1 MSAPL
6 LVELFTEEL
15 PPKALQRL
23 GAAFA
28 NGLRD
33 DLDTSGL
40 LAPDC
45 TVEIFATPRRLAAR
59 LSNVLGKAPDRHIEE
74 RLLPEKV
81 GLDAAGKPTAAL
93 LKKLAALGRDESA
106 VASIR
111 KASDGKLVMLFL
123 PQLATGLSL
132 QTGLMAALEK
142 TIAHLP
148 IPKVMSYQLPNSTE
162 TVKFVRPAHGLVA
175 LHGSEVV
182 NVHALGLTA
191 GRVAHGHRF
200 LGARDIELKN
210 AGEYET
216 RLNSEGKVIASF
228 EARRAE
234 IEAQLKA
241 KAAELGCALGDYQA
255 LLDEVTALVEWP
267 VVYAAGFDA
276 EFLSVPQE
284 CLILTMRTNQKY
296 FPLFDSVG
304 NSVGKAAGKL
314 TEKFLVVSNMEVADP
329 THIIEGNKRVV
340 RPRLADARFFYD
352 QDRKVRLE
360 TRVPGLGRVVYHNK
374 LGTQLERVE
383 RIQLLAGKIA
393 RLIDADALLVE
404 HAQRAAWLA
413 KADLLTGMVGEFPE
427 LQGIMGRYY
436 ARHDGEPDRV
446 ADAIAGHYL
455 PRFAGDRLPEGAVAC
470 CVALADKLDTIIGIF
485 GVGAIPTGDKDPFA
499 LRRHALGVIRIL
511 AERKIPLDSD
521 TLLKIAHET
530 FPLGAL
536 LASHDHKG
544 IAVPNAVEAGIF
556 VAERA
561 KSYLRDLGY
570 AVLEIESVL
579 DLSPRPLEYV
589 SRLVAARKFLALPE
603 SAGLAEADKRIRNIL
618 LKSGGD
624 SVVIKAN
631 ESTLVETEEKQLL
644 RLTRLLREHVDALV
658 TQAKFSEALLLTAQL
673 HQPVAQ
679 FFDKVMVNAE
689 DRALRENRHALLH
702 EVANLTNRV
711 VNISKLAT

>member
-1 MSAPL
+1 MSASL

-23 GAAFA
+23 AAAFA

-33 DLDTSGL
+33 GLETSGL
-40 LAPDC
+40 LTPDC

-59 LSNVLGKAPDRHIEE
+59 LSNVLSKAPDRQIEA

-81 GLDAAGKPTAAL
+81 GLDASGKPTAAL
-93 LKKLAALGRDESA
+93 LKKLAALDRDDSA
-106 VASIR
+106 VASIT
-111 KASDGKLVMLFL
+111 KANDGKLVMLFL
-123 PQLATGLSL
+123 PQLAAGPSL
-132 QTGLMAALEK
+132 QSGLMSALEK
-142 TIAHLP
+142 TIAGLP

-182 NVHALGLTA
+182 NVHALGLAA
-191 GRVAHGHRF
+191 GRITHGHRF
-200 LGARDIELKN
+200 LGERDIVLKD
-210 AGEYET
+210 AGEYDA
-216 RLNSEGKVIASF
+216 RLKTEGQVIASF
-228 EARRAE
+228 DARRAE
-234 IEAQLKA
+234 IDSQLEA
-241 KAAELGCALGDYQA
+241 KAAELGCALGEYET

-267 VVYAAGFDA
+267 VVYVAGFEA

-296 FPLFDSVG
+296 FPLFDT
-304 NSVGKAAGKL
+304 AGKL
-314 TEKFLVVSNMEVADP
+314 TEKFLVVSNMAVADP
-329 THIIEGNKRVV
+329 TDIIEGNKRVV

-393 RLIDADALLVE
+393 CLIGADPLLAE
-404 HAQRAAWLA
+404 RAAWLA

-427 LQGIMGRYY
+427 LQGVMGRYY
-436 ARHDGEPDRV
+436 ALHDGESDVV
-446 ADAIAGHYL
+446 ADAIAEHYL
-455 PRFAGDRLPEGAVAC
+455 PRFAGDKLPESTVAC

-485 GVGAIPTGDKDPFA
+485 GVSAIPTGDKDPFA

-511 AERKIPLDSD
+511 AERKLPLNV
-521 TLLKIAHET
+521 
-530 FPLGAL
+530 GAL
-536 LASHDHKG
+536 LKLAHDTFPPGTLVADHDGMPNPMKASYF
-544 IAVPNAVEAGIF
+544 VE
-556 VAERA
+556 ERA
-561 KSYLRDLGY
+561 KSYLRELGY
-570 AVLEIESVL
+570 TVLEVESVL
-579 DLSPRPLEYV
+579 GLRPNPLEYV
-589 SRLVAARKFLALPE
+589 GRLDAVRKFLALPE
-603 SAGLAEADKRIRNIL
+603 SAGLAEADKRIGNIL
-618 LKSGGD
+618 SKSGGD
-624 SVVIKAN
+624 SVSVKAD
-631 ESTLVETEEKQLL
+631 ESKLVANEEKQLL
-644 RLTRLLREHVDALV
+644 RTTRLLREQVDALL
-658 TQAKFSEALLLTAQL
+658 TQEKFSEALLLTAQL

-679 FFDKVMVNAE
+679 FFDKVMVNAD

-711 VNISKLAT
+711 VNMSKLAT